1 MVGKVSLYI
10 PSYNSAIY
18 LERCIEKVLEQIYP
32 IEEIIVVDD
41 GSADKTAEIV
51 SKFPVK
57 LIRHRYNRGIASVR
71 NTAVME
77 AKGDFIAAVD
87 ADCLIEP
94 TWLQRCMEDFIK
106 PNIAAVGGRLL
117 DENNEKIK
125 YRWKAAHLKQHWGG
139 KRKVNPIFLV
149 GSNII
154 IRKEVF
160 AKVGLY
166 NAEKFKRNYEDVDFS
181 LRLKKKDL
189 DLIYN
194 PDAVARHIKKDT
206 IGSIL
211 KTYWSWHFYDYKPK
225 YISRLIFNFINCLKL
240 ILEDI
245 KSKKFEFIFIGILTF
260 PCSAYF
266 DFKKLL
272 KDRL

>member
-1 MVGKVSLYI
+1 MAGKVSLYI
-10 PSYNSAIY
+10 PSYNSATY
-18 LERCIEKVLEQIYP
+18 LERCIEEILRQTYP

-57 LIRHRYNRGIASVR
+57 LIRHRYNRGIAAVR

-77 AKGDFIAAVD
+77 AKGDFIAAID

-94 TWLQRCMEDFIK
+94 TWLQRCMEDFLK

-117 DENNEKIK
+117 DENNEKIE
-125 YRWKAAHLKQHWGG
+125 YRWRAAHLKQHWGD

-149 GSNII
+149 GSNIA

-166 NAEKFKRNYEDVDFS
+166 NAEKFRKNYEDVDLS
-181 LRLKKKDL
+181 LRLKKKDF

-194 PDAVARHIKKDT
+194 PDAIARHIKKDT

-211 KTYWSWHFYDYKPK
+211 KTYWSWQFYDYKSK

-245 KSKKFEFIFIGILTF
+245 KSKRFEFIFIGILTF
-260 PCSAYF
+260 PCSVYF

-272 KDRL
+272 KDNL